1 MSGVVELLIAKNP
14 TAGRDFEL
22 FDRLEAGIE
31 LEGAEGKSL
40 RDHKVQ
46 LRDSFA
52 RIEEGQVWLYGME
65 VSPYAQ
71 AGPFAPEPK
80 RNRRLL
86 LHREQIKKLQE
97 QLSRKGFTLIP
108 TKLYFKGSLAK
119 VELAVAQGKKQWDKR
134 ETIKKRESEREIS
147 RMIKFRKGTV

>member
-1 MSGVVELLIAKNP
+1 VSGVVELLIAKNP

-31 LEGAEGKSL
+31 LEGAEVKSL

-119 VELAVAQGKKQWDKR
+119 VELALAQGKKQWDKR

-147 RMIKFRKGTV
+147 RVIKFRKGTV